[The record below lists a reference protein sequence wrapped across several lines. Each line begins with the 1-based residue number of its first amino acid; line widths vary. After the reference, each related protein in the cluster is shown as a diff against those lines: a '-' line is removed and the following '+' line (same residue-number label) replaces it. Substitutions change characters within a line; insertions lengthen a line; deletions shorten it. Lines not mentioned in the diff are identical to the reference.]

1 MVVEIPAEVI
11 LLVLLIVDGPSGCLQ
26 LVLIS
31 SCSQVYF
38 HRDGVGE
45 EEGRIESHTLI
56 ALPLQ
61 NPDHLKLL
69 TAPRL
74 VKSVKL
80 EGPRTEQSE
89 INNTTGTIK
98 VGLESTNL

>member
-1 MVVEIPAEVI
+1 MVVEISTEVI

-45 EEGRIESHTLI
+45 EEGRIESQTLI
-56 ALPLQ
+56 PLPLQ

-74 VKSVKL
+74 VKFL
-80 EGPRTEQSE
+80 EIR
-89 INNTTGTIK
+89 GTKNRAI
-98 VGLESTNL
+98 